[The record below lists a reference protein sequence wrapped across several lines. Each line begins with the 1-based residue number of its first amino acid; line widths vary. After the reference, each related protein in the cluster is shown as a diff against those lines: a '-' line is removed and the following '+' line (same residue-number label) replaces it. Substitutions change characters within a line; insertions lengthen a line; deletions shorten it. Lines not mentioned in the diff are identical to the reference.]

1 MKYRVLILGDGKL
14 ATELHR
20 QTDWN
25 YISRKKDDINFF
37 YPQTYE
43 NFIVSDEYDQILNCI
58 GYTKTYEN
66 ERQLNW
72 NANYVG
78 VINLVNM
85 CNKYNKKIIHISTD
99 YIYANTAENSS
110 EDDIP
115 VHFKSW
121 YSYTKLLADGYVQ
134 AMARDYLLLRTTF
147 KPRPF
152 PWKTAWNDIVGN
164 FDYVDVIA
172 KLITKLIEK
181 NSQGVYNVGT
191 ESKTYYDLAI
201 QTVPDCVKDDTNA
214 FNHPKNVTMNLSKL
228 NNKLNEI

>member
-1 MKYRVLILGDGKL
+1 MVLILGDGKL
-14 ATELHR
+14 ATELQR
-20 QTDWN
+20 QTNWDA
-25 YISRKKDDINFF
+25 ISRKKNDINFF

-43 NFIVSDEYDQILNCI
+43 NFIVSNKYDQILNCI

-99 YIYANTAENSS
+99 YIYANSGENSS

-152 PWKTAWNDIVGN
+152 PWKSAWSNIVGN

-172 KLITKLIEK
+172 KLIITLIEK
-181 NSQGVYNVGT
+181 NAEGIYNVGT
-191 ESKTYYDLAI
+191 EPKTYYDLAV
-201 QTVPDCVKDDTNA
+201 QTVPDCIKDNTDA
-214 FNHPKNVTMNLSKL
+214 FDHPVNVTMNLIKL
-228 NNKLNEI
+228 KNKLNEI